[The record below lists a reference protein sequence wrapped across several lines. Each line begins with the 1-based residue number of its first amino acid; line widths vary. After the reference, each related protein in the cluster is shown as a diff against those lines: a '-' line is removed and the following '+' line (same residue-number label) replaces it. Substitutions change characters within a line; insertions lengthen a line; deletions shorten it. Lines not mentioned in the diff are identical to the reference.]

1 MRQLTVFAW
10 NINQQSKNG
19 GGRIPNLVIDEIEN
33 LKSDIICLTEY
44 VKGSNHD
51 EFCNELKSFGY
62 TVFADPRNIGLKN
75 EILIAIKADLA
86 KNTRTSILPLDE
98 LHPNFLHLETKIDD
112 EVLHIIGLRVQ
123 ISFIDNKLPYR
134 EKLPLQIQ
142 DSKERMV
149 QINHVINYIK
159 ELSGK
164 ICLIGDFNNNHY
176 FENQTIDSWRNDMEF
191 LQNYYSYPL
200 LVKCMKNEI
209 NLKNHTPTGKIN
221 EVYSWVNQSL
231 PHNDIKRYIRNDH
244 LFTNLTVLNVNYN
257 WNFLKNPEYKN
268 QVGYPDHAILSA
280 TVSL

>member
-1 MRQLTVFAW
+1 M
-10 NINQQSKNG
+10 
-19 GGRIPNLVIDEIEN
+19 
-33 LKSDIICLTEY
+33 
-44 VKGSNHD
+44 
-51 EFCNELKSFGY
+51 
-62 TVFADPRNIGLKN
+62 
-75 EILIAIKADLA
+75 
-86 KNTRTSILPLDE
+86 
-98 LHPNFLHLETKIDD
+98 
-112 EVLHIIGLRVQ
+112 
-123 ISFIDNKLPYR
+123 
-134 EKLPLQIQ
+134 
-142 DSKERMV
+142 
-149 QINHVINYIK
+149 
-159 ELSGK
+159 
-164 ICLIGDFNNNHY
+164 LIGDFNNNHY